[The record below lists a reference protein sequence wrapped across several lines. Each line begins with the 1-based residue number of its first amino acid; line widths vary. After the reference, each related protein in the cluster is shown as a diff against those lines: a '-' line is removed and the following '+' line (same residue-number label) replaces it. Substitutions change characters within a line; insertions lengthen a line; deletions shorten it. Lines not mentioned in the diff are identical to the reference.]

1 MPELDIQSLCHVA
14 SLNFLFS
21 SDHPMDRLLQHSSP
35 SLSPK
40 KSTHHRSAPSPAPY
54 TSTYDGD
61 DDRPSVD
68 EKPSTRRSDKHNDP
82 DNPDKASSKK
92 PRHRH
97 SPVQLAAL
105 NELFDRNEHPSLEER
120 TELAEKLGM

>member
-1 MPELDIQSLCHVA
+1 
-14 SLNFLFS
+14 
-21 SDHPMDRLLQHSSP
+21 MDRIQNPSP
-35 SLSPK
+35 PLSAK
-40 KSTHHRSAPSPAPY
+40 KSTHIRSAPSPPRFP
-54 TSTYDGD
+54 TTYDGD

-68 EKPSTRRSDKHNDP
+68 EKPSARRSDKHHDP
-82 DNPDKASSKK
+82 DNPDKSSSKK

-105 NELFDRNEHPSLEER
+105 NELFDRNEHPSLDER

>member
-1 MPELDIQSLCHVA
+1 
-14 SLNFLFS
+14 
-21 SDHPMDRLLQHSSP
+21 MDRLQISSP
-35 SLSPK
+35 SLSLQ
-40 KSTHHRSAPSPAPY
+40 KSTHHRSAPSPPPY
-54 TSTYDGD
+54 TTPYDGD

-68 EKPSTRRSDKHNDP
+68 EKSSGRKSDKPHDP
-82 DNPDKASSKK
+82 DNPDKTSSKK

-120 TELAEKLGM
+120 TELAERLRM